1 MTYAYVLTAC
11 DDFGIEEVRVTLNR
25 GSLVAL
31 LTRPWKDAMSSA
43 YALAALVTALA
54 DTDADLVAKEPIKLS
69 DGWMGGIQFTV
80 VEISA

>member
-1 MTYAYVLTAC
+1 MAYAYLLTEY
-11 DDFGIEEVRVTLNR
+11 DDLGIEEARVTLTR

-31 LTRPWKDAMSSA
+31 LTRPWKDATSSA

-54 DTDADLVAKEPIKLS
+54 DTDADLVAKGPIKLS
-69 DGWMGGIQFTV
+69 EGWGGIQFTV